1 MKLTAVILAKNEEEN
16 IEECLK
22 CLKWCDEILVI
33 DDESTDRTIEIAK
46 KENAKVYKHLLNNNF
61 AAARN
66 FGLERARNDWV
77 LFVDADERI
86 SEDLARELESRIMNY
101 ESGIQ
106 GYYLKRLDIMRGTQL
121 KHGETGNIKLI
132 RLAKKDAGKW
142 FGKVHEQWRIKGQ
155 TTTLD
160 KPILHYPH
168 QNLTEF
174 LTEINFYTELRAREL
189 FEQKVKVDW
198 WDIIL
203 YPKGKFLK
211 NYIVKAGFLDGTA
224 GLVFALMMS
233 FHSFLVRGKLWQM
246 RDKQV

>member
-106 GYYLKRLDIMRGTQL
+106 GYYLKRLDI
-121 KHGETGNIKLI
+121 
-132 RLAKKDAGKW
+132 
-142 FGKVHEQWRIKGQ
+142 
-155 TTTLD
+155 
-160 KPILHYPH
+160 
-168 QNLTEF
+168 
-174 LTEINFYTELRAREL
+174 
-189 FEQKVKVDW
+189 
-198 WDIIL
+198 
-203 YPKGKFLK
+203 
-211 NYIVKAGFLDGTA
+211 
-224 GLVFALMMS
+224 
-233 FHSFLVRGKLWQM
+233 
-246 RDKQV
+246 